1 MRRRRTVEYSA
12 PGLRGEV
19 AAAIAG
25 RYGEL
30 WRRQGGTGEPPASW
44 VGRASRIEAGE
55 AVRVASWELP
65 REHPAYAGTGWY
77 VLKRDGSLSP
87 VPRSPLAG

>member
-1 MRRRRTVEYSA
+1 MRRRRLVVYTA

-19 AAAIAG
+19 AVAIRE
-25 RYGEL
+25 RYGGL

-44 VGRASRIEAGE
+44 VGRAARIEAGE

-65 REHPAYAGTGWY
+65 SDHQAHSGAGWY
-77 VLKRDGSLSP
+77 TLEQDGSLTA
-87 VPRSPLAG
+87 LE